1 MSMGKRGWQRD
12 QGMCMGLEGCVG
24 GVKRSSA
31 QLEQSGGHCRGGGR
45 GRQTTWIIYFSFF

>member
-12 QGMCMGLEGCVG
+12 QGMCIGLEGCVG
-24 GVKRSSA
+24 GMKRSSA